1 MDSLSYGYRF
11 LLLFAI
17 IGANGFFAGAEAALI
32 SSRVSRLKGM
42 AEREVVGA
50 AAALSLLARPERLL
64 AVVQVGVT
72 LTSLALGWVGED
84 TLYRLLAS
92 WFNFSPTPV
101 VAAVM
106 DGAAVG
112 TAFLLMTFMHVV
124 LGEVVPK
131 NLAIGQAERFAV
143 LVSPALLVFFKA
155 AEPFVWVIE
164 RAATILSRAIGAR
177 GDANRGAHSTE
188 ELKFVMAAAHSAGH
202 LSEFELDATG
212 RLLELQEYAAREA
225 MVPRNALTMV
235 PVDADLDEVLAALKE
250 SGYSRLP
257 VYEKSREH
265 ILGIIHVK
273 DVLAYWT
280 ERRQSN
286 TKRRQVG
293 QFDLRTILRRVPV
306 IPETKPLS
314 QLLDELRLRRAQV
327 AFVVDEFGTIA
338 GMITMEDVLEQ
349 IFGEIEDE
357 FDPVYQLPSLDAM
370 SVEVEG
376 TIPIHDLDTQYG
388 IELPDDYEFETL
400 AGFLLYELG
409 RIPKQGDVVE
419 HEKRRYTVMEMAH
432 NRIAK
437 VRIDRL
443 TPPDDDDADQ

>member
-1 MDSLSYGYRF
+1 METLSYGYRF
-11 LLLFAI
+11 LLMFAI

-32 SSRVSRLKGM
+32 SSRPSRLKGM
-42 AEREVVGA
+42 AERNVVGA
-50 AAALSLLARPERLL
+50 AAALNLLARPERLL

-84 TLYRLLAS
+84 TLYRLLAA
-92 WFNFSPTPV
+92 WFNFSPAPLVAAAMDAVAVV
-101 VAAVM
+101 VAFV
-106 DGAAVG
+106 
-112 TAFLLMTFMHVV
+112 LMTYMHVV
-124 LGEVVPK
+124 IGEVVPK

-164 RAATILSRAIGAR
+164 QSARILTRAIGAR
-177 GDANRGAHSTE
+177 GDHNAGVHSTE
-188 ELKFVMAAAHSAGH
+188 ELKFVIAAAHSAGH
-202 LSEFELDATG
+202 IQEFEKEAAS
-212 RLLELQEYAAREA
+212 RLLETQEYAAREV
-225 MVPRNALTMV
+225 MTPRNALTMV
-235 PVDADLDEVLAALKE
+235 ELDAELDEVLNAFRD

-257 VYEKSREH
+257 VYEKSREY

-286 TKRRQVG
+286 AKRKPVPP
-293 QFDLRTILRRVPV
+293 FDLRAILRRVPV
-306 IPETKPLS
+306 VPETKPLN
-314 QLLDELRLRRAQV
+314 QLFDELQSRRAQV

-338 GMITMEDVLEQ
+338 GLITMEDILEQ
-349 IFGEIEDE
+349 IFGEIQDE
-357 FDPVYQLPSLDAM
+357 FDPVYNLPPQDAV

-376 TIPIHDLDTQYG
+376 TIQICDLDAQYG
-388 IELPDDYEFETL
+388 IELPDDHEFETL
-400 AGFLLYELG
+400 AGFILYQLG
-409 RIPKQGDVVE
+409 RIPEAGDEVV
-419 HEKRRYTVMEMAH
+419 HESRRYTVLEMEH

-443 TPPDDDDADQ
+443 EPPAEQDAQ

>member
-1 MDSLSYGYRF
+1 METLSYGYRF
-11 LLLFAI
+11 LLMFAI

-32 SSRVSRLKGM
+32 SSRPSRLKGM
-42 AEREVVGA
+42 AERNVVGA
-50 AAALSLLARPERLL
+50 AAALNLLARPERLL

-84 TLYRLLAS
+84 TLYRLLAA
-92 WFNFSPTPV
+92 WFNFSPAPLVAAAMDAVAVV
-101 VAAVM
+101 VAFV
-106 DGAAVG
+106 
-112 TAFLLMTFMHVV
+112 LMTYMHVV
-124 LGEVVPK
+124 IGEVVPK

-164 RAATILSRAIGAR
+164 QSARILTRAIGAR
-177 GDANRGAHSTE
+177 GDHNAGVHSTE
-188 ELKFVMAAAHSAGH
+188 ELKFVIAAAHSAGH
-202 LSEFELDATG
+202 IHEFEKEAAS
-212 RLLELQEYAAREA
+212 RLLETQEYAAREV
-225 MVPRNALTMV
+225 MTPRNALTMV
-235 PVDADLDEVLAALKE
+235 ELDAELDEVLKAFRD

-257 VYEKSREH
+257 VYEKSREY

-286 TKRRQVG
+286 AKRKPVPP
-293 QFDLRTILRRVPV
+293 FDLRSILRRVPV
-306 IPETKPLS
+306 VPETKPLN
-314 QLLDELRLRRAQV
+314 QLFDELQSRRAQV

-338 GMITMEDVLEQ
+338 GLITMEDILEQ
-349 IFGEIEDE
+349 IFGEIQDE
-357 FDPVYQLPSLDAM
+357 FDPVYNLPPQDAV

-376 TIPIHDLDTQYG
+376 TIQICDLDAQYG
-388 IELPDDYEFETL
+388 IELPDDHEFETL
-400 AGFLLYELG
+400 AGFILYQLG
-409 RIPKQGDVVE
+409 RIPEAGDEVV
-419 HEKRRYTVMEMAH
+419 HESRRYTVLEMEH

-443 TPPDDDDADQ
+443 EPPAEQDVQ

>member
-1 MDSLSYGYRF
+1 METLSYGYRF
-11 LLLFAI
+11 LLMFAI

-32 SSRVSRLKGM
+32 SSRPSRLKGM
-42 AEREVVGA
+42 AERNVVGA

-84 TLYRLLAS
+84 TLYRLLAA
-92 WFNFSPTPV
+92 WFNFSPAPLVAAAMDAVAVV
-101 VAAVM
+101 VAFV
-106 DGAAVG
+106 
-112 TAFLLMTFMHVV
+112 LMTYMHVV
-124 LGEVVPK
+124 IGEVVPK

-164 RAATILSRAIGAR
+164 QSARILTRAIGAR
-177 GDANRGAHSTE
+177 GDHNAGVHSTE
-188 ELKFVMAAAHSAGH
+188 ELKFVIAAAHSAGH
-202 LSEFELDATG
+202 IQEFEKEAAS
-212 RLLELQEYAAREA
+212 RLLEMQEYATREV
-225 MVPRNALTMV
+225 MTPRNALTMV
-235 PVDADLDEVLAALKE
+235 ELDAELDEVLKAFRD

-257 VYEKSREH
+257 VYEKSREY

-273 DVLAYWT
+273 DVLGYWT

-286 TKRRQVG
+286 AKRKPVPP
-293 QFDLRTILRRVPV
+293 FDLRAILRRVPV
-306 IPETKPLS
+306 VPETKPLN
-314 QLLDELRLRRAQV
+314 QLFHELQSRRAQV

-338 GMITMEDVLEQ
+338 GLITMEDILEQ
-349 IFGEIEDE
+349 IFGEIQDE
-357 FDPVYQLPSLDAM
+357 FDPVYNLPPQDAV

-376 TIPIHDLDTQYG
+376 TIQICDLDAQYG
-388 IELPDDYEFETL
+388 IELPGDHEFETL
-400 AGFLLYELG
+400 AGFILYQLG
-409 RIPKQGDVVE
+409 RIPEAGDEVV
-419 HEKRRYTVMEMAH
+419 HESRRYTVLEMEH

-443 TPPDDDDADQ
+443 KPPAEQDVQ